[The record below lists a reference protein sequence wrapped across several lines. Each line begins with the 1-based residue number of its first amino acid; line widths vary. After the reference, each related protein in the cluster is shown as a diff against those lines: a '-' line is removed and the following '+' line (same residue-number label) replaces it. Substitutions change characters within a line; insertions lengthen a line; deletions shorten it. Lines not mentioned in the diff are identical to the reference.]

1 MLGITDFWTYVLG
14 TVAIVLL
21 PGPNSIFVLTVG
33 AQRGVRMGYQAAA
46 GVFVGDTVLMVLAA
60 AGVASLLRT
69 YPPVFMVIKYV
80 GAAYLA
86 WVGFDIIRGGWRRLR
101 DRGANQ
107 ADSAGG
113 PAGDSANRATG
124 TTGDSAN
131 RATGPTGETPGP
143 AVGVGSPAGGPA
155 GATAAA
161 SSGATPGARSG
172 SASGSAGMR
181 RPFRRALVVS
191 LLNPK
196 AILFVISFFIQFVEP
211 GYAHPALSFLI
222 LGVVLQVFSVLY
234 LTALIF
240 GGQFLAG
247 QFRRRRR
254 LAAGASA
261 GIGTL
266 FVGFGIKLAT
276 ATVG

>member
-1 MLGITDFWTYVLG
+1 MEIVLGITDFWTYVLG
-14 TVAIVLL
+14 TLAIVLL

-33 AQRGVRMGYQAAA
+33 AQRGVRAGYQAAA

-69 YPPVFMVIKYV
+69 YPPIFMVIKYA
-80 GAAYLA
+80 GAAYLT
-86 WVGFDIIRGGWRRLR
+86 WLGIGIIRSAWRKWR
-101 DRGANQ
+101 DRGEP
-107 ADSAGG
+107 SA
-113 PAGDSANRATG
+113 
-124 TTGDSAN
+124 
-131 RATGPTGETPGP
+131 
-143 AVGVGSPAGGPA
+143 
-155 GATAAA
+155 
-161 SSGATPGARSG
+161 ARSG
-172 SASGSAGMR
+172 NEARLPQGTSGVPEATKPTGMQ
-181 RPFRRALVVS
+181 RPFRRSLLIS

-196 AILFVISFFIQFVEP
+196 AILFVVSFFIQFVEP

-222 LGVVLQVFSVLY
+222 LGAILQVFSALY

-254 LAAGASA
+254 LAAGAA
-261 GIGTL
+261 TGVGAV

-276 ATVG
+276 ATTG